1 MAWFLYF
8 ISIVYIAWGCCFIL
22 APMESKENMR
32 LITERGERRIWA
44 TIAIIAGV
52 LFLLSFNASSHPAI
66 IILVGIIAIVKG
78 ALFFVNPGGLYEKA
92 LKWFYGDLT
101 EQAYRIYGIVA
112 LILGTV
118 IFCWTV

>member
-8 ISIVYIAWGCCFIL
+8 ISIVYIVWGCCFIL

-44 TIAIIAGV
+44 AIAIIAGV
-52 LFLLSFNASSHPAI
+52 LFLLSFNASSHPWI
-66 IILVGIIAIVKG
+66 ILLVGILAIVKG
-78 ALFFVNPGGLYEKA
+78 AVFFINPGGLYEKA
-92 LKWFYGDLT
+92 LKWLYGDLT

>member
-44 TIAIIAGV
+44 AVAIIAGV
-52 LFLLSFNASSHPAI
+52 LFILSFNASSHPWI
-66 IILVGIIAIVKG
+66 IVLVGILAIGKG

-92 LKWFYGDLT
+92 LKWLYGDLT
-101 EQAYRIYGIVA
+101 EQTYRIYGIVA